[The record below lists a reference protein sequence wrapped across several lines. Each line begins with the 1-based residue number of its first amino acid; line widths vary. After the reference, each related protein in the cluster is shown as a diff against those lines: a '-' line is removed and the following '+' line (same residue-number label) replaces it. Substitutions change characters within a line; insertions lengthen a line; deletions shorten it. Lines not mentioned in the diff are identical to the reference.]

1 MNSLV
6 FYLSPEFLLNFL
18 SNLYIPPWFG
28 NIFKF
33 EFKLLENLFVSQNLL
48 TTDQTLPQVL
58 FMTPSDRE
66 KFINTSSTW
75 AVFLRKFIFPLG
87 KKGGN
92 SQTSDTPRVG
102 FEPAQDL
109 NSGFVE

>member
-18 SNLYIPPWFG
+18 SNLHIPPWFG

-33 EFKLLENLFVSQNLL
+33 EFKLLENVFVSQNLL
-48 TTDQTLPQVL
+48 TTDQTPPQVL

-66 KFINTSSTW
+66 KFINTSSTR
-75 AVFLRKFIFPLG
+75 AVFLRKFIFPIG
-87 KKGGN
+87 KKGGE
-92 SQTSDTPRVG
+92 SQISDIPRVG
-102 FEPAQDL
+102 FEPAQNL